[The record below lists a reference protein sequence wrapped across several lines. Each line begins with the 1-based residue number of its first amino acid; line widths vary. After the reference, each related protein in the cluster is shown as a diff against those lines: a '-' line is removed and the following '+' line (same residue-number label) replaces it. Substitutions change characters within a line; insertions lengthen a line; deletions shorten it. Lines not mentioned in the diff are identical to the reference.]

1 MAALSSLIATLFWM
15 VIILVAVNSAANKR
29 KKNNWSRTP
38 QSNAEKQAEQIRNYA
53 NINSPA
59 TSGGAS
65 YSQGSSSGQS
75 SAQWKTKGTTTV
87 ANAAS
92 RTKYDG
98 AVSSYSNSN
107 VSGLD
112 KGLQRERG
120 SKSLRDLSDFFG
132 EDRKNDWM
140 ARQLKEERRIL
151 MTGSALDLGAS
162 HAADCDA
169 DDLKASHRRV
179 HQDAI
184 DTGEK
189 GKTIN
194 RRSSGRQFRG

>member
-59 TSGGAS
+59 ASGGAS
-65 YSQGSSSGQS
+65 YSQGSSGQS
-75 SAQWKTKGTTTV
+75 SAQWKTRGTTT
-87 ANAAS
+87 ASNAAG
-92 RTKYDG
+92 RARYDG

-112 KGLQRERG
+112 KSLQRERG

-140 ARQLKEERRIL
+140 ARQLREERRIL
-151 MTGSALDLGAS
+151 LTGSALDLGAS
-162 HAADCDA
+162 HAASCDA
-169 DDLKASHRRV
+169 DDLKASHHRE

>member
-15 VIILVAVNSAANKR
+15 VIILAAVNSAAKKR

-53 NINSPA
+53 NISSPA
-59 TSGGAS
+59 ASGGGS
-65 YSQGSSSGQS
+65 YSQGSSGQS
-75 SAQWKTKGTTTV
+75 SAQWKTRGTTT
-87 ANAAS
+87 ASNAAS
-92 RTKYDG
+92 RARYDG

-112 KGLQRERG
+112 KSLQRERG

-151 MTGSALDLGAS
+151 ITGSALDLGAS